1 MSIIFIIF
9 KIFKKDI
16 ETLIQILYLDYNVI
30 LQYAYIYD
38 SIFWTLY
45 LLSKIIVIRFYII
58 KDDV

>member
-1 MSIIFIIF
+1 M
-9 KIFKKDI
+9 
-16 ETLIQILYLDYNVI
+16 Q
-30 LQYAYIYD
+30 YIYD